1 MITIYPSIIV
11 KEPGC
16 YSVSF
21 PDLNDITT
29 EGKSLNEAIEMA
41 IDLLAGYMVG
51 LKEDGE
57 PIPSP
62 TDINKINLDKYEKQ
76 LKKDGIEYSEC
87 FKQLISVDVNAYARE
102 HFDKPVRKSVLIS
115 SFQNSEAIKYRIN
128 FSETLREALDI
139 KIAEKRKIAI
149 GK

>member
-76 LKKDGIEYSEC
+76 LKKDGIEYTEC

-115 SFQNSEAIKYRIN
+115 SFQNSEAIKYGIN